1 MFIHIKRHVFCFTV
15 EPAIAKKQIFD
26 EERTQ
31 LMEHTT
37 NNRPEI
43 MEGMN
48 ATDNQHL
55 RFFCSLELFHLI
67 LK

>member
-1 MFIHIKRHVFCFTV
+1 MFIHIKRHVFYLTV

-26 EERTQ
+26 EERAQ
-31 LMEHTT
+31 LMKKNTP
-37 NNRPEI
+37 NDRPAI

-55 RFFCSLELFHLI
+55 RFFIVYSYFILF
-67 LK
+67 